1 MRYLIP
7 LLLAAGLS
15 NAQTR
20 PPITGVAT
28 FAVKVGD
35 MDEARKF
42 YSDILGYD
50 EIFVSKATGGTVF
63 KVNDHQYV
71 ELSTGLKGDEDR
83 LSFIG
88 LETSEARKM
97 AVYLASKGIE
107 APATLSPD
115 ADGNLS
121 FTVHDPN
128 GHAVRFVQYVKGSA
142 HSLLFGQH
150 LSSRRTS
157 ERIIHVGV
165 HVTDRAAADRF
176 YVGILNCR
184 LLWEGGPATNPHAWI
199 SVMLPEGSD
208 WIEYMT
214 SPAAPNVRQLGGN
227 HHMALGVP
235 DIQTP
240 YETITER
247 GYKGQKPILARDG
260 RWLLNTFD
268 PYFTRTEFMVRKPV
282 VTPCCSPLHDP
293 TVQTRARTADLYFI
307 DVELGNAVLA
317 VTPNGKSILLDSG
330 PEAYAGRVLAVLKE
344 AGIKQLDYALTS
356 HFHWEH
362 YGALPKISRE
372 IPIVTYVNHGL
383 DPDAATIFSFA
394 REYPGSPA
402 VPDFDAY
409 LEARRKGKDMFVK
422 PGSTILLDGID
433 LKVVTS
439 SGVDIPRPLNGKGA
453 GNSACAATPRRADD
467 LSEDAQSIGV
477 VLNFGKFRFAD
488 LGDLTW
494 NVSRS
499 LFCPIDKVGEVDL
512 YLISRHA
519 MSDTGTARSCCSQ
532 AEVYGLKPRVAIL
545 SSGYDYITPQGSPE
559 AWQTVRHSPGLEDLW
574 ELNFQTQG
582 GKENNSPEP
591 YVVNNDPTN
600 CPARWIKVSAEED
613 GSFTVT
619 NVGNGFSKRYAA
631 RQRSPVTGHG
641 STKMKKE

>member
-7 LLLAAGLS
+7 LLLTACLS
-15 NAQTR
+15 HAQTR

-35 MDEARKF
+35 LNEARKF

-50 EIFVSKATGGTVF
+50 EIFASKATGGTVF

-88 LETSEARKM
+88 LETSDARRMAAYLARK
-97 AVYLASKGIE
+97 GIN
-107 APATLSPD
+107 APASLSPD

-121 FTVHDPN
+121 FTVNDPD
-128 GHAVRFVQYVKGSA
+128 GHPVRFVQYVKGSA

-150 LSSRRTS
+150 LSPRRTS

-165 HVTDRAAADRF
+165 HVADRAAADRF

-214 SPAAPNVRQLGGN
+214 SPASPNVRQLGGN

-247 GYKGQKPILARDG
+247 GYKGQKPVLARDG

-293 TVQTRARTADLYFI
+293 AVQTRARTADLYFI
-307 DVELGNAVLA
+307 DVELGNAVLV

-330 PEAYAGRVLAVLKE
+330 PEAYAARVLAVLKE

-362 YGALPKISRE
+362 YGGLPKIAQE
-372 IPIVTYVNHGL
+372 IPILTYVDHGI
-383 DPDAATIFSFA
+383 DADADKVFAFA
-394 REYPGSPA
+394 REFAGDPA
-402 VPDFDAY
+402 IPDFEAY
-409 LEARRKGKDMFVK
+409 LQTRRKGKDMLVK
-422 PGSTILLDGID
+422 PGARISLDGVD
-433 LKVVTS
+433 LNVVAS
-439 SGVDIPRPLNGKGA
+439 LGVAIAHPLNGKGA
-453 GNSACAATPRRADD
+453 QNAACAATPRRTDD
-467 LSEDAQSIGV
+467 MSEDEQSVGV
-477 VLNFGKFRFAD
+477 VMNFGKFRFAD

-499 LFCPIDKVGEVDL
+499 LFCPVNKIGQVDL

-519 MSDTGTARSCCSQ
+519 MSGADAARSCCSQ
-532 AEVYGLKPRVAIL
+532 AEVYGLKPRVAIQ
-545 SSGYDYITPQGSPE
+545 SSGYDYVSPQGNPE
-559 AWQTVRHSPGLEDLW
+559 AWQTVRRSPGLEDLW

-582 GKENNSPEP
+582 GKENNPPKP
-591 YVVNNDPTN
+591 YVANNDPTN
-600 CPARWIKVSAEED
+600 CPGKWIKVSAEED

-631 RQRSPVTGHG
+631 RHVS
-641 STKMKKE
+641 K